1 MNLLEIKTSG
11 KMCIFLSKIPSLTIE
26 EYLSKAKANYYN
38 AMKEEGF
45 RFYSIFLK
53 QEKQSNSYPMIS
65 EEDIENSFIKKYE
78 SRFNRLKVITDDIY
92 YYSLKITS
100 SDSAT
105 IMEYAK
111 QERINRV
118 IVFLSRH
125 LQRDEKRLLKILKL
139 NSFLYYRDANFYY
152 AQNLFNPTGYI
163 RKEKLNQILEGK
175 AKLSSE
181 STFRMIELEMDQ
193 EIGSNLIKIRY
204 VN

>member
-11 KMCIFLSKIPSLTIE
+11 KMCIFLNKVPSLTIE
-26 EYLSKAKANYYN
+26 EYLSKAKTNYYN
-38 AMKEEGF
+38 AMNEEGF
-45 RFYSIFLK
+45 RFYSLFLK
-53 QEKQSNSYPMIS
+53 KEKKSNFYPMIS
-65 EEDIENSFIKKYE
+65 EEDIENSFLKKYE
-78 SRFNRLKVITDDIY
+78 TRFNRLRAIAGNLY

-100 SDSAT
+100 SDSST
-105 IMEYAK
+105 IMDYAK
-111 QERINRV
+111 QEGIERV
-118 IVFLSRH
+118 IVFISKN

-139 NSFLYYRDANFYY
+139 NSFLYYRDTSFYY

-163 RKEKLNQILEGK
+163 RKERLNQILEGK